1 MARLGVIK
9 TSAALGGDRD
19 MGQGMEERG
28 PVTTQTW
35 RQNMT
40 QNMGKYGTN
49 IIMLHDIFII
59 LYDLNLPIPPK
70 YTLNLF
76 PGKTMHSGGRL
87 Y

>member
-19 MGQGMEERG
+19 MGQGMEEGG

-49 IIMLHDIFII
+49 IIMLLDIFII
-59 LYDLNLPIPPK
+59 
-70 YTLNLF
+70 
-76 PGKTMHSGGRL
+76 R
-87 Y
+87 